1 MHGREVS
8 LLLVVSVNGREVYR
22 EVGEEKSF
30 QAGDTLN
37 KRFLQLMFVSMFVYA
52 TILCHPYHLHFLP
65 LKIVILVLNDLTS
78 SVII

>member
-8 LLLVVSVNGREVYR
+8 LQLAVSVNGREVYR
-22 EVGEEKSF
+22 AAGAEKSF

-52 TILCHPYHLHFLP
+52 TILSHPNHLHVLP

-78 SVII
+78 SVNI